1 MIIVDTILYL
11 IVDVIANDFG
21 ALLRFTYHK
30 YVKREKVV
38 YSNFQA
44 GNTRKTRRDK
54 KLHDDNYDKN
64 NRWCAGFLLILA
76 GILGICFNYF

>member
-30 YVKREKVV
+30 YIKREKVV

-44 GNTRKTRRDK
+44 GNTRKTRRG
-54 KLHDDNYDKN
+54 KN
-64 NRWCAGFLLILA
+64 CMMIIMTRIIDGAPVFS
-76 GILGICFNYF
+76 